1 MIPYGRQEITDADIE
16 AVVSVLKSDYL
27 TQGPKVPEFEQ
38 AVTDYC
44 GAEHGVAVNSGT
56 SALHVACLALGVTG
70 GDIVWTTPITFVA
83 SSNCALYCGAKIDFV
98 DIDPLTANMS
108 IAALKTKLQLAAEQ
122 KKLPKV
128 VIPVH
133 LCGHSCKMDEIKV
146 LSEQYGFS
154 VIEDACHALG
164 GRYQDS
170 PIGCCRYSDITVFS
184 FHPVKIITT
193 AEGGMAVTNSAGLA
207 GKMMSYRS
215 HGITRDPDKMTHEID
230 GPWYY
235 QQIDLGYNYRLTDIQ
250 AALGISQLSRLDDVV
265 ARRHRLADRYN
276 VFLQDLPLLLPYQ
289 MPSSFSSF
297 HLYVIRLQ
305 VDQIRLSHNEVFDA
319 LRHAGI
325 GVNIHYIPVHTQ
337 PYYQQYGFRTGDF
350 PEAEK
355 YYEEVI
361 TLPLYH
367 HLTEEEQDKVI
378 NSLRDIIK

>member
-1 MIPYGRQEITDADIE
+1 M
-16 AVVSVLKSDYL
+16 LFL
-27 TQGPKVPEFEQ
+27 
-38 AVTDYC
+38 
-44 GAEHGVAVNSGT
+44 
-56 SALHVACLALGVTG
+56 
-70 GDIVWTTPITFVA
+70 
-83 SSNCALYCGAKIDFV
+83 
-98 DIDPLTANMS
+98 
-108 IAALKTKLQLAAEQ
+108 
-122 KKLPKV
+122 
-128 VIPVH
+128 
-133 LCGHSCKMDEIKV
+133 
-146 LSEQYGFS
+146 
-154 VIEDACHALG
+154 
-164 GRYQDS
+164 
-170 PIGCCRYSDITVFS
+170 CCRYSDITVFS